1 MIMVPNSVK
10 LNFVNADGNAVAIG
24 TLYPETDGNGP
35 VTALLIVPPEEA
47 AEYGEAPVQ
56 ILEGVTYEYEL
67 DRPGFRLCEVPGVVR
82 PSRTRN
88 RIDRGRITPGLNVGR
103 LRLSLLDEEGSP
115 EQGSAEVE
123 VRASKVRYRDDYRLM
138 LEYITGRC
146 ADLLLEFRSPVD
158 QSVIPEDSRVPE
170 TICQRFAFVQSLLT
184 SRRFRDAVQR
194 VIAMPHRLW
203 EQEDSVV
210 PLRRGVKATAS
221 VARQIA
227 SATRRIPLP
236 VSHRLFPRLP
246 SIPEHVTIIRN
257 AETADTPENRFIKHA
272 LRTFQGFVANVRE
285 RLERLGRSS
294 DGRFVEEAIRLEEEL
309 AETLSRDFFREMS
322 EPEVLPL
329 GSPVLQRKG
338 GYREILLAWLQ
349 FDMAA
354 RLCWHGGTDVYGA
367 GKRDV
372 ATLYEY
378 WLFFRLLEVVAGIFR
393 LQEPPA
399 KSLIEE
405 TADGF
410 GLKIK
415 SGRYVALEGE
425 YDSGGRLLKVKFSYN
440 RIFRRSGPDVEK
452 NFPQA
457 GSWTER
463 MRPDYTLSL
472 WPSGFTENEAEEQ
485 ELIVHV
491 HFDAKYRVKDI
502 PEIFGEPDENFPDE
516 SALEADLSNDKA
528 EQRTGL
534 YKRADLLKMHAYK
547 DAIRRTAGAYVLYPG
562 TQNRRWR
569 GFHEIVPGLG
579 AFAIRPTGEDN
590 DGAADLKTFIGEV
603 VQHVCDRA
611 TRREQESFH
620 RYRIQDGPEPLSV
633 KESPMPEYD
642 MGGRRSLPLRETPV
656 LVAWY
661 VNDSQL
667 QWTDE
672 HNLIVLRIGERR
684 GAVPLTPE
692 NVGAYYMLLH
702 KKGQVAAK
710 GLYRGLSDANGRMI
724 APEVLSAQTLKKKYG
739 YPLETKSEYYL
750 VYHVEPAPDFAHF
763 KWNILQLL
771 KSRGIADIATPL
783 PFCAMLDEVMNCAY

>member
-1 MIMVPNSVK
+1 MPTASTKID
-10 LNFVNADGNAVAIG
+10 FINAEGNPVAVG
-24 TLYPETDGNGP
+24 TLYPETDENGP
-35 VTALLIVPPEEA
+35 VPAILCIPPVEA
-47 AEYGEAPVQ
+47 AEHGEAPVQ
-56 ILEGVTYEYEL
+56 LLEGITYEYEL
-67 DRPGFRLCEVPGVVR
+67 DRPGFRLREVPGVVR
-82 PSRTRN
+82 PSRTLN
-88 RIDRGRITPGLNVGR
+88 KIDRGRIMPGLNVGR
-103 LRLSLLDEEGSP
+103 LRLSLVDKDGGQ

-123 VRASKVRYRDDYRLM
+123 VRASKVGYRDEYRLM
-138 LEYITGRC
+138 LGYITGRC

-158 QSVIPEDSRVPE
+158 QSVIPEDSREPE

-210 PLRRGVKATAS
+210 PLCRGVKATAS

-236 VSHRLFPRLP
+236 AEHRLFSRIS

-257 AETADTPENRFIKHA
+257 AETTDTAENRFIKHA

-285 RLERLGRSS
+285 CLERLGRAS
-294 DGRFVEEAIRLEEEL
+294 DARFIEDAVQLEEEL
-309 AETLSRDFFREMS
+309 AETLSRDFFREIS
-322 EPEVLPL
+322 DPEVLPL

-338 GYREILLAWLQ
+338 GYREILTARLQ

-354 RLCWHGGTDVYGA
+354 RLYWHGGADVYGA

-378 WLFFRLLEVVAGIFR
+378 WLFFKLLEVVSGIFR
-393 LQEPPA
+393 LQEPPVN
-399 KSLIEE
+399 SLIKE

-410 GLKIK
+410 GLQLK
-415 SGRYVALEGE
+415 SGRYVALKGE
-425 YDSGGRLLKVKFSYN
+425 YVSDGRRLEVKFSYN
-440 RIFRRSGPDVEK
+440 RTFQRSGRDEEKSFPD
-452 NFPQA
+452 A

-472 WPSGFTENEAEEQ
+472 WPADFTEDEAERQ
-485 ELIVHV
+485 EIIVHV

-502 PEIFGEPDENFPDE
+502 QEIFGEPDASFQDAA
-516 SALEADLSNDKA
+516 ALEEDLSKDKA
-528 EQRTGL
+528 DQKNGR

-562 TQNRRWR
+562 TQPKKWC

-579 AFAIRPTGEDN
+579 AFGIRPTGEDN
-590 DGAADLKTFIGEV
+590 DGTAELAAFIGEV

-611 TRREQESFH
+611 TRREQESYH

-661 VNDSQL
+661 TDDSQL

-672 HNLIVLRIGERR
+672 INLIVLRIGERR

-692 NVGAYYMLLH
+692 NVGAYYILLH
-702 KKGQVAAK
+702 KKGQEAAK
-710 GLYRGLSDANGRMI
+710 GLYRGLSDETGRLL
-724 APEVLSAQTLKKKYG
+724 APEVLSANTLKKKYK
-739 YPLETKSEYYL
+739 YPLETHSEYYL

-763 KWNILQLL
+763 RWNIRQLL
-771 KSRGIADIATPL
+771 AIKGIAGIESPL